1 MNETTKKRKWIK
13 RILIVCIAAIV
24 LIVLLGVYYK
34 YGEATLDQTHASD
47 ISSYTDAF
55 SLSGLRAKDGWT
67 AYAEKALEDGTWYGG
82 IAKDGVI
89 TSCAQSSTK
98 RTRVYIR
105 VGAWDEKHWSGWSDV
120 GEKSIKQIDARFGTA
135 GAVLLGTWYGYEAK

>member
-1 MNETTKKRKWIK
+1 MNETTKNRRWI
-13 RILIVCIAAIV
+13 RCILIVCIAV
-24 LIVLLGVYYK
+24 IVLLGVYYK
-34 YGEATLDQTHASD
+34 YGEVTLDQTHASD

-82 IAKDGVI
+82 IAKDGLI

-98 RTRVYIR
+98 HTRVYIR
-105 VGAWDEKHWSGWSDV
+105 IGAWDEKHWSGWTDV
-120 GEKSIKQIDARFGTA
+120 GEKSIKQTNARFGTA
-135 GAVLLGTWYGYEAK
+135 GATLLGTWHGYEAK